1 MHVCFGRLN
10 IMTSRDRDRGRKY
23 LSGNEKLKRKLKKEE
38 YLETQRNSM
47 CKFLKRENTDNIQ
60 SEQLHEE
67 KTTNHQNDN
76 DDYICERFIDVH
88 DNNVLDVDDM
98 KNDDILNN
106 KIIDIND
113 PGTWPEKITD
123 KFRMNLI
130 KNGPIQIYNF
140 NFPKD
145 EEKGNRSFSVNYY
158 KRKLPNS
165 VEQVRRWLVYSK
177 TTNKIFCF
185 ACKLFKTYVDTS
197 ALNTNGFCDWIH
209 LSERLKMHERSS
221 NYLLSMKTWLE
232 TEKNLKLNNTIDK
245 EYEKF
250 VENETTR
257 WKNIFQRIIAAILYL
272 AEHNMAFRGENDK
285 LYESHNGNF
294 LGLIELMAKFDPVLK
309 EHILTSN
316 NSKVLGAKRGHTYLS
331 HSIQDELITRMA
343 EKVKFKIINS
353 IKQSKYYSILLDCTP
368 DISHQEQLSVIIRYV
383 EIEDNLIEIQERFI
397 CFEIVNDTTG
407 EGLSNKIININVLNL
422 EGLSI
427 SDCRG
432 QGYDNGANM
441 KGIYKDVQS
450 HIIRQNPKAFFTP

>member
-67 KTTNHQNDN
+67 KTTNYQNDN

-140 NFPKD
+140 DFPKD

-165 VEQVRRWLVYSK
+165 VKQVRRLLVYSK

-209 LSERLKMHERSS
+209 LSESLKMHERSS
-221 NYLLSMKTWLE
+221 NHLLSMKTWLE

-257 WKNIFQRIIAAILYL
+257 WKNIF
-272 AEHNMAFRGENDK
+272 
-285 LYESHNGNF
+285 
-294 LGLIELMAKFDPVLK
+294 
-309 EHILTSN
+309 
-316 NSKVLGAKRGHTYLS
+316 
-331 HSIQDELITRMA
+331 
-343 EKVKFKIINS
+343 
-353 IKQSKYYSILLDCTP
+353 
-368 DISHQEQLSVIIRYV
+368 
-383 EIEDNLIEIQERFI
+383 
-397 CFEIVNDTTG
+397 
-407 EGLSNKIININVLNL
+407 
-422 EGLSI
+422 
-427 SDCRG
+427 
-432 QGYDNGANM
+432 
-441 KGIYKDVQS
+441 
-450 HIIRQNPKAFFTP
+450 